1 LYHEPARGA
10 REWANISPVFHTGVD
25 SSTGG
30 QVVLSCATEFPKPEG
45 YLETFPEHLKR
56 IWNRFHEY
64 FVISQLFLSKFS
76 VILDVWTVDMTLS
89 VC

>member
-25 SSTGG
+25 SPTGG
-30 QVVLSCATEFPKPEG
+30 QVVLSCATEFPKMNPE
-45 YLETFPEHLKR
+45 LETIPKQSDR

-64 FVISQLFLSKFS
+64 FPNSQSLLSKFP
-76 VILDVWTVDMTLS
+76 VILDA
-89 VC
+89 

>member
-30 QVVLSCATEFPKPEG
+30 QVVLSCATEFPKMNLE
-45 YLETFPEHLKR
+45 LETIPKHSDR

-64 FVISQLFLSKFS
+64 FVISQLFLSKIS
-76 VILDVWTVDMTLS
+76 VILDA
-89 VC
+89 